1 MMPPPIIENETARL
15 ASVASL
21 RVLDTPADATFDELV
36 ELTAWTC
43 HVPIAALSLID
54 SDRQWFKAHVG
65 LPFAE
70 TARDVAFCAH
80 TIAEE
85 QTLIIPDAKL
95 DPRFRENPFVTGD
108 AEIRFYAGVS
118 IMVDGDL
125 PVGTLCVLDTRP
137 RSMFADERRAL
148 EIIARQAG
156 DRLHAIR
163 LEWQATDSLT
173 GAAAAVTARRWL
185 HDQPT
190 DRPRAAVHVDID
202 GLAAINADHGDDAGD
217 RVLADTASRLCQA
230 APDGSLVARI
240 GDDEFA
246 VLLEGAS
253 LDDLTG
259 SIQALRAAL
268 DSGDERTVD
277 VSMGLATAAAG
288 DSGQDLIEAAAVA
301 TTLEK
306 RLRGT
311 G

>member
-1 MMPPPIIENETARL
+1 MMSPPIIENETARL
-15 ASVASL
+15 ASVESL
-21 RVLDTPADATFDELV
+21 RVLDTPADTAFDELV
-36 ELTAWTC
+36 ELAAWTC

-54 SDRQWFKAHVG
+54 TDRQWFKAQVG

-95 DPRFRENPFVTGD
+95 DPRFRESPFVTGD

-118 IMVDGDL
+118 IIVDDDL

-156 DRLHAIR
+156 DRLHALR
-163 LEWQATDSLT
+163 LEWEAIDALT
-173 GAAAAVTARRWL
+173 GAAAPIAARRWL

-190 DRPRAAVHVDID
+190 DRPRAVVHVDID
-202 GLAAINADHGDDAGD
+202 GLATINADHGDEAGD
-217 RVLADTASRLCQA
+217 HALADTALRLRQT
-230 APDGSLVARI
+230 APAGSLVARI

-253 LDDLTG
+253 VDDLAT

-268 DSGDERTVD
+268 DSGDEPHVD
-277 VSMGLATAAAG
+277 VSMGLATAAPG
-288 DSGQDLIEAAAVA
+288 DSGQDLIAAAAVA
-301 TTLEK
+301 TSLEK

-311 G
+311 R